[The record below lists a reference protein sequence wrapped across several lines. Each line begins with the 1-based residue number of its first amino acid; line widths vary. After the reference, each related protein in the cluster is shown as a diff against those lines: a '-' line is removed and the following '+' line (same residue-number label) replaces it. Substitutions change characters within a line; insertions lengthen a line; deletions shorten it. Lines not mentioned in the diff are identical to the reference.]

1 MRIGG
6 LLAALV
12 VLAGGF
18 DLGSAGRLYAQVPR
32 AEATLDTAAARVGD
46 PIRLRLTL
54 HHDATARP
62 EAPDLSQILGDFAPR
77 CADWNQRATET
88 GFELAQECELRLY
101 ELGLHEVPA
110 VAVPFVTT
118 AGDTLLRETQPLAI
132 EVISARSEGEDQLRD
147 IKPPVLI
154 SGGVPLWVVVAIG
167 LLALVLC
174 ALGGV
179 WLWRR
184 RTRTPEPPPLPE
196 PIDYAAEFARIAEL
210 GLLERGEFKTYYSLL
225 SENLRRFLEESV
237 EIEAMEQTTS
247 ELADALQEAEV
258 DDALRQQIID
268 YLAAADLV
276 KFARFHPALDA
287 ARGAPDAGL
296 ALLRAIEEAVATR
309 AAEVHAEH
317 PV

>member
-1 MRIGG
+1 MYIGG

-12 VLAGGF
+12 VLAEG
-18 DLGSAGRLYAQVPR
+18 LHAQAPR

-46 PIRLRLTL
+46 PIRLTLTL

-62 EAPDLSQILGDFAPR
+62 EAPDLSQILRDFAPR
-77 CADWNQRATET
+77 CAGWNQREVAT

-110 VAVPFVTT
+110 VAVPFVTA
-118 AGDTLLRETQPLAI
+118 AGDTLLRATQPLAI
-132 EVISARSEGEDQLRD
+132 EVISARSEGEDQPRD
-147 IKPPVLI
+147 IKPPVLV
-154 SGGVPLWVVVAIG
+154 SGGVPLWVVVVIG

-184 RTRTPEPPPLPE
+184 RTRPLEPPPPPE
-196 PIDYAAEFARIAEL
+196 PIDYAAEFARIAAC

-225 SENLRRFLEESV
+225 AENLRRFLEQSLT
-237 EIEAMEQTTS
+237 IEAMEQTTS
-247 ELADALQEAEV
+247 ELADALREAEV
-258 DDALRQQIID
+258 DAALQQRILD
-268 YLAAADLV
+268 YLGEADLV

-287 ARGAPDAGL
+287 ARRAPDVGL
-296 ALLRAIEEAVATR
+296 ALLRAIEEAIATR
-309 AAEVHAEH
+309 AAETHAEH

>member
-1 MRIGG
+1 MYLGG

-12 VLAGGF
+12 VLAEG
-18 DLGSAGRLYAQVPR
+18 LHAQVPR
-32 AEATLDTAAARVGD
+32 AEAALDTATARVGD
-46 PIRLRLTL
+46 PIRLTLTL

-62 EAPDLSQILGDFAPR
+62 EAPDLPQLLRDFAPR
-77 CADWNQRATET
+77 CTGWHQRETEA

-110 VAVPFVTT
+110 VAVPFVAA
-118 AGDTLLRETQPLAI
+118 AGDTLLRATQPLAI
-132 EVISARSEGEDQLRD
+132 EVISARGEGEDQLRD

-174 ALGGV
+174 TLGGI

-184 RTRTPEPPPLPE
+184 RTRTPEPPPPPE
-196 PIDYAAEFARIAEL
+196 PIDYAAEFARIAAS

-237 EIEAMEQTTS
+237 AIEAMEQTTS
-247 ELADALQEAEV
+247 ELADALQGAEV
-258 DDALRQQIID
+258 DTALRQQIID

-276 KFARFHPALDA
+276 KFARFHPALAA
-287 ARGAPDAGL
+287 ARRAPDGGL
-296 ALLRAIEEAVATR
+296 AILRAIEEAVASR
-309 AAEVHAEH
+309 AAEAHAEH

>member
-1 MRIGG
+1 MSLGG

-12 VLAGGF
+12 VLAEG
-18 DLGSAGRLYAQVPR
+18 LHAQVPR
-32 AEATLDTAAARVGD
+32 AEATLDTAMTRVGD
-46 PIRLRLTL
+46 PIRLTLTL

-62 EAPDLSQILGDFAPR
+62 EAPDLPQILRDFAPR
-77 CADWNQRATET
+77 CTGWHQREVAI

-101 ELGLHEVPA
+101 ELGLHEVPG
-110 VAVPFVTT
+110 VAVPFVAA
-118 AGDTLLRETQPLAI
+118 AGDTLLRTTQPLAI

-196 PIDYAAEFARIAEL
+196 PIDYAAEFARIAAS

-237 EIEAMEQTTS
+237 AIEAMEQTTS
-247 ELADALQEAEV
+247 ELANALRGAEV
-258 DDALRQQIID
+258 EGAIRQQIID
-268 YLAAADLV
+268 YLGAADLV
-276 KFARFHPALDA
+276 KFARFHPALDE
-287 ARGAPDAGL
+287 ARRAPDAGL
-296 ALLRAIEEAVATR
+296 AILRAIEEAVASR

>member
-1 MRIGG
+1 MYLGG
-6 LLAALV
+6 LFAALV
-12 VLAGGF
+12 VLAEG
-18 DLGSAGRLYAQVPR
+18 LHAQAPR
-32 AEATLDTAAARVGD
+32 VEATLATAVARVGD
-46 PIRLRLTL
+46 SIRLTLTL

-62 EAPDLSQILGDFAPR
+62 EAPDLPQILRDFSPR
-77 CADWNQRATET
+77 CADWHQREVAT
-88 GFELAQECELRLY
+88 GVELAQECELRLY

-118 AGDTLLRETQPLAI
+118 VGDTLLRETQPLAI

-167 LLALVLC
+167 LMALALC
-174 ALGGV
+174 ILGGV

-184 RTRTPEPPPLPE
+184 RTRTPEPPPPPE
-196 PIDYAAEFARIAEL
+196 PIDYAAEFARIAES
-210 GLLERGEFKTYYSLL
+210 GLLERGDFKTYYSLL
-225 SENLRRFLEESV
+225 SENLRRFLEESLAV
-237 EIEAMEQTTS
+237 EAMEQTTS
-247 ELADALQEAEV
+247 ELANALQGAEV
-258 DDALRQQIID
+258 DDPLRQQIID

-287 ARGAPDAGL
+287 ARRAPDGGL
-296 ALLRAIEEAVATR
+296 AILRAIEEAVATR
-309 AAEVHAEH
+309 AVEAHAEH

>member
-1 MRIGG
+1 MYLGG
-6 LLAALV
+6 LFAALV
-12 VLAGGF
+12 VLAEG
-18 DLGSAGRLYAQVPR
+18 LHAQAPR
-32 AEATLDTAAARVGD
+32 VEATLDTAVARVGD
-46 PIRLRLTL
+46 SIRLTLTL

-62 EAPDLSQILGDFAPR
+62 EAPDLPQILRDFSPR
-77 CADWNQRATET
+77 CADWHQREVAT
-88 GFELAQECELRLY
+88 GVELAQECELRLY

-118 AGDTLLRETQPLAI
+118 VGDTLLRETQPLAI

-167 LLALVLC
+167 LMALALC
-174 ALGGV
+174 ILGGV

-184 RTRTPEPPPLPE
+184 RTRTPEPPPPPE
-196 PIDYAAEFARIAEL
+196 PIDYAAEFARIAES

-225 SENLRRFLEESV
+225 SENLRRFLEESLAV
-237 EIEAMEQTTS
+237 EAMEQTTS
-247 ELADALQEAEV
+247 ELADALQGAEV
-258 DDALRQQIID
+258 EGAIRQQIID

-287 ARGAPDAGL
+287 ARRAPDVGL
-296 ALLRAIEEAVATR
+296 AILRAIEEAVASR
-309 AAEVHAEH
+309 AVEAHAEH

>member
-1 MRIGG
+1 M
-6 LLAALV
+6 
-12 VLAGGF
+12 
-18 DLGSAGRLYAQVPR
+18 
-32 AEATLDTAAARVGD
+32 DTAAARVGD
-46 PIRLRLTL
+46 PIRLTLTL

-62 EAPDLSQILGDFAPR
+62 EAPDLPQVLGDFAPR
-77 CADWNQRATET
+77 CAGWNQREIST
-88 GFELAQECELRLY
+88 GFELSQECELRLY

-110 VAVPFVTT
+110 VAVPFVTA
-118 AGDTLLRETQPLAI
+118 AGDTLLRATQPLAI
-132 EVISARSEGEDQLRD
+132 EVISARSEGEDQPRD
-147 IKPPVLI
+147 IKPPVRV

-184 RTRTPEPPPLPE
+184 RTRTLEPPPPPE
-196 PIDYAAEFARIAEL
+196 PIDYAAEFARIAAC

-225 SENLRRFLEESV
+225 AENLRRFLEQSLT
-237 EIEAMEQTTS
+237 IEAMEQTTS

-258 DDALRQQIID
+258 NAALRQRILD
-268 YLAAADLV
+268 YLGEADLV

-287 ARGAPDAGL
+287 ARRAPDVGL
-296 ALLRAIEEAVATR
+296 ALLRAIEKAIAAR
-309 AAEVHAEH
+309 AAETHAEH

>member
-1 MRIGG
+1 MYLGG

-12 VLAGGF
+12 VLAEG
-18 DLGSAGRLYAQVPR
+18 LHAQVPR
-32 AEATLDTAAARVGD
+32 AEAALDTATVRVGD
-46 PIRLRLTL
+46 PIRLTLTL

-62 EAPDLSQILGDFAPR
+62 EAPDLPQIFRDFSPR
-77 CADWNQRATET
+77 CAGWNQREVATE
-88 GFELAQECELRLY
+88 FELAQECELRLY

-110 VAVPFVTT
+110 VAVPFVTA
-118 AGDTLLRETQPLAI
+118 AGDTLLRATQPLAI

-184 RTRTPEPPPLPE
+184 RTRTPEPPPPPE
-196 PIDYAAEFARIAEL
+196 PIDYAAEFARIAES

-225 SENLRRFLEESV
+225 SENLRRFLEESLA
-237 EIEAMEQTTS
+237 IEAMEQTTS
-247 ELADALQEAEV
+247 ELADVLQEGEV
-258 DDALRQQIID
+258 DTALREQVID

-276 KFARFHPALDA
+276 KFARFHPALDE
-287 ARGAPDAGL
+287 ARRAPDVGL
-296 ALLRAIEEAVATR
+296 AILRAIEEAVATR
-309 AAEVHAEH
+309 AVEAHAEH

>member
-1 MRIGG
+1 MYLGG

-12 VLAGGF
+12 VLAEG
-18 DLGSAGRLYAQVPR
+18 LHAQVPR
-32 AEATLDTAAARVGD
+32 AEAALDTAAARVGD

-62 EAPDLSQILGDFAPR
+62 EALDLPQILRDFSPR
-77 CADWNQRATET
+77 CAGWHQRETEA
-88 GFELAQECELRLY
+88 GLALSQECELRLY

-110 VAVPFVTT
+110 VAVPFVTA
-118 AGDTLLRETQPLAI
+118 AGDTLLRTTQPLAL

-167 LLALVLC
+167 LLVLALC
-174 ALGGV
+174 ALGGI

-184 RTRTPEPPPLPE
+184 RTRTPEPPPPPE
-196 PIDYAAEFARIAEL
+196 PIDYAAEFARIGEL

-225 SENLRRFLEESV
+225 SENLRRFLEERV
-237 EIEAMEQTTS
+237 AIEAMEQTTA
-247 ELADALQEAEV
+247 ELANALQGAEV
-258 DDALRQQIID
+258 DDSLRQQIID

-276 KFARFHPALDA
+276 KFARFHPALDE
-287 ARGAPDAGL
+287 ARRAPDGGL
-296 ALLRAIEEAVATR
+296 AILRAIEEAVATR
-309 AAEVHAEH
+309 AAKAHAEH

>member
-1 MRIGG
+1 MYLGG

-12 VLAGGF
+12 VLAEG
-18 DLGSAGRLYAQVPR
+18 LHAQAPR
-32 AEATLDTAAARVGD
+32 VEATLDTAVARVGD
-46 PIRLRLTL
+46 SIRLTLTL
-54 HHDATARP
+54 HHAATARP
-62 EAPDLSQILGDFAPR
+62 EAPDLPQILQNFSPR
-77 CADWNQRATET
+77 CAGWHQREVAT
-88 GFELAQECELRLY
+88 GVELAQECELRLY

-118 AGDTLLRETQPLAI
+118 AGDTLLRATQPLAI

-167 LLALVLC
+167 LLALALC
-174 ALGGV
+174 ILGGV

-184 RTRTPEPPPLPE
+184 RTRTPEPPPPPE
-196 PIDYAAEFARIAEL
+196 PIDYAAEFARIAASN
-210 GLLERGEFKTYYSLL
+210 LLERGEFKTYYSLL
-225 SENLRRFLEESV
+225 SENLRRFLEESLAV
-237 EIEAMEQTTS
+237 EAMEQTTS
-247 ELADALQEAEV
+247 ELADALQGAEV
-258 DDALRQQIID
+258 EGAIRQQIID

-287 ARGAPDAGL
+287 ARRAPDGGL
-296 ALLRAIEEAVATR
+296 AILRAIEEAVATR
-309 AAEVHAEH
+309 TAEVHAEH

>member
-1 MRIGG
+1 MSLGG

-12 VLAGGF
+12 VLAEG
-18 DLGSAGRLYAQVPR
+18 LHAQVPR
-32 AEATLDTAAARVGD
+32 AEATLDTAMTRVGD
-46 PIRLRLTL
+46 PIRLTLTL

-62 EAPDLSQILGDFAPR
+62 EAPDLPQILRDFAPR
-77 CADWNQRATET
+77 CTGWHQREVAI

-101 ELGLHEVPA
+101 ELGLHEVPG
-110 VAVPFVTT
+110 VAVPFVAA
-118 AGDTLLRETQPLAI
+118 AGDTLLRTTQPLAI

-184 RTRTPEPPPLPE
+184 RTRTPEPPPRPE
-196 PIDYAAEFARIAEL
+196 PIDYAAEFARIAAS

-237 EIEAMEQTTS
+237 AIEAMEQTTS
-247 ELADALQEAEV
+247 ELANALRGAEV
-258 DDALRQQIID
+258 EGAIRQQIID
-268 YLAAADLV
+268 YLGAADLV
-276 KFARFHPALDA
+276 KFARFHPALDE
-287 ARGAPDAGL
+287 ARRAPDAGL
-296 ALLRAIEEAVATR
+296 AILRAIEEAVASR

>member
-1 MRIGG
+1 MYLGG

-12 VLAGGF
+12 VLAEG
-18 DLGSAGRLYAQVPR
+18 LHAQAPR
-32 AEATLDTAAARVGD
+32 VEATLDTAVARVGD
-46 PIRLRLTL
+46 SIRLTLTL

-62 EAPDLSQILGDFAPR
+62 EAPDLPQILRDFSPR
-77 CADWNQRATET
+77 CADWHQREVAT
-88 GFELAQECELRLY
+88 GVELAQECELRLY

-118 AGDTLLRETQPLAI
+118 AGDTLLHTTQPLAI

-167 LLALVLC
+167 LLALALC
-174 ALGGV
+174 VLGGV

-184 RTRTPEPPPLPE
+184 RTRTPEPPPPPE
-196 PIDYAAEFARIAEL
+196 PIDYAAEFARIAES

-225 SENLRRFLEESV
+225 SENLRRFLEESLA
-237 EIEAMEQTTS
+237 IEAMEQTTS
-247 ELADALQEAEV
+247 ELVDALRGAEV
-258 DDALRQQIID
+258 DDSLRQQIFD

-287 ARGAPDAGL
+287 ARRAPDGGL
-296 ALLRAIEEAVATR
+296 AILRAIEEAVATR
-309 AAEVHAEH
+309 TAEVHAEH

>member
-1 MRIGG
+1 MYLGG

-12 VLAGGF
+12 VLAGG
-18 DLGSAGRLYAQVPR
+18 LQAQAPR
-32 AEATLDTAAARVGD
+32 VEATLDTAAARVGD
-46 PIRLRLTL
+46 PIRLTLTL

-62 EAPDLSQILGDFAPR
+62 EAPDLPRILEDFAPR
-77 CADWNQRATET
+77 CAGWNQREVAT
-88 GFELAQECELRLY
+88 GFELAQACELRLY
-101 ELGLHEVPA
+101 ELGVHEVPA
-110 VAVPFVTT
+110 VAVPFVSA
-118 AGDTLLRETQPLAI
+118 AGDTLLRATQPLAI

-167 LLALVLC
+167 LLALALC

-184 RTRTPEPPPLPE
+184 RTRIPEPPPPPE
-196 PIDYAAEFARIAEL
+196 PIDYAAEFARIAES
-210 GLLERGEFKTYYSLL
+210 GLLERGDFKTYYSLL
-225 SENLRRFLEESV
+225 AENLRRFLEESLAV
-237 EIEAMEQTTS
+237 EAMEQTTS

-258 DDALRQQIID
+258 EGALREQIID

-276 KFARFHPALDA
+276 KFARFHPALDE
-287 ARGAPDAGL
+287 ARRAPDGGL
-296 ALLRAIEEAVATR
+296 AILRAIEEAVASR
-309 AAEVHAEH
+309 AVEAHAEH

>member
-12 VLAGGF
+12 VLAEG
-18 DLGSAGRLYAQVPR
+18 LHAQAPR

-46 PIRLRLTL
+46 PIRLTLTL

-77 CADWNQRATET
+77 CAGWNQREVAA

-110 VAVPFVTT
+110 VPVPFVTA
-118 AGDTLLRETQPLAI
+118 AGDTLLRATQPLAI
-132 EVISARSEGEDQLRD
+132 EVISARSEGEDQPRD
-147 IKPPVLI
+147 IKPPVRV

-184 RTRTPEPPPLPE
+184 RTRTPEPPPPPE
-196 PIDYAAEFARIAEL
+196 PIDYAAEFARIAES

-225 SENLRRFLEESV
+225 AENLRRFLEQSLTIES
-237 EIEAMEQTTS
+237 MEQTTS
-247 ELADALQEAEV
+247 ELADALREAEV
-258 DDALRQQIID
+258 DAALQQRILD
-268 YLAAADLV
+268 YLGEADLV

-287 ARGAPDAGL
+287 ARRAPDAGL
-296 ALLRAIEEAVATR
+296 ALLRAIEEAVAAR
-309 AAEVHAEH
+309 AAETHAEH
-317 PV
+317 SV

>member
-1 MRIGG
+1 MYIGG
-6 LLAALV
+6 LFAALV
-12 VLAGGF
+12 FLVEGLH
-18 DLGSAGRLYAQVPR
+18 AQAPR

-46 PIRLRLTL
+46 PIRLTLVL

-62 EAPDLSQILGDFAPR
+62 EAPDLSQVLGDFAPR
-77 CADWNQRATET
+77 CADWHQRTTEA

-118 AGDTLLRETQPLAI
+118 AGDTLLRATQPLAI

-147 IKPPVLI
+147 IKPPVLV

-167 LLALVLC
+167 LLLLVLC
-174 ALGGV
+174 ALGGI

-184 RTRTPEPPPLPE
+184 HTRTPEPPPPPE
-196 PIDYAAEFARIAEL
+196 PIDYAAEFARIAES

-225 SENLRRFLEESV
+225 SENLRRFLEERLT
-237 EIEAMEQTTS
+237 IEAMEQTTS
-247 ELADALQEAEV
+247 ELADALREAEV
-258 DDALRQQIID
+258 DAALQQRILD
-268 YLAAADLV
+268 YLGEADLV

-287 ARGAPDAGL
+287 ARRTPDAGL

-309 AAEVHAEH
+309 AAETHAEH

>member
-1 MRIGG
+1 MYLGG

-12 VLAGGF
+12 VLAEG
-18 DLGSAGRLYAQVPR
+18 LHAQVPR
-32 AEATLDTAAARVGD
+32 VEAVLDTAAARVGD
-46 PIRLRLTL
+46 PIRLTLTL

-62 EAPDLSQILGDFAPR
+62 EAPDLPQILRDFSPR
-77 CADWNQRATET
+77 CAGWHQREVAS
-88 GFELAQECELRLY
+88 GVELAQECELRLY

-110 VAVPFVTT
+110 VAVPFVTA

-132 EVISARSEGEDQLRD
+132 EVISARGEGEDQLRD

-167 LLALVLC
+167 LLALVFC
-174 ALGGV
+174 ALGGI

-184 RTRTPEPPPLPE
+184 RTRTPEPPPPPK

-210 GLLERGEFKTYYSLL
+210 GLLERGDFKTYYSLL
-225 SENLRRFLEESV
+225 SENLRHFLEESLA
-237 EIEAMEQTTS
+237 IEAMEQTTS
-247 ELADALQEAEV
+247 ELADALWGAEV
-258 DDALRQQIID
+258 EDSLRQQIID
-268 YLAAADLV
+268 YLAVADLV
-276 KFARFHPALDA
+276 KFARFHPTLDE
-287 ARGAPDAGL
+287 ARRAPDGGIAI
-296 ALLRAIEEAVATR
+296 LRAIEEAAATR

>member
-1 MRIGG
+1 MYFGG

-12 VLAGGF
+12 VLAGG
-18 DLGSAGRLYAQVPR
+18 LHAQVPR
-32 AEATLDTAAARVGD
+32 VEAALDTAAARVGD
-46 PIRLRLTL
+46 PIRLTLTL
-54 HHDATARP
+54 YHDATARP
-62 EAPDLSQILGDFAPR
+62 EAPDLPQILRDFSPR
-77 CADWNQRATET
+77 CAGWHQREVAT

-110 VAVPFVTT
+110 VAVPFVSA
-118 AGDTLLRETQPLAI
+118 AGDTLLRATQPLAI
-132 EVISARSEGEDQLRD
+132 EVISARGEGEDQLRD

-167 LLALVLC
+167 LLVLALC

-184 RTRTPEPPPLPE
+184 RTRTPELPPSPE
-196 PIDYAAEFARIAEL
+196 PIDYAAEFARIAES

-225 SENLRRFLEESV
+225 SENLRRFLEERV
-237 EIEAMEQTTS
+237 AIEAMEQTTS
-247 ELADALQEAEV
+247 ELANALQGAEV
-258 DDALRQQIID
+258 DTALRQQIID

-276 KFARFHPALDA
+276 KFARFHPALDE
-287 ARGAPDAGL
+287 ARRAPDAGL
-296 ALLRAIEEAVATR
+296 AILRAVEEAVATR
-309 AAEVHAEH
+309 AAEAHAEH